1 MDKWE
6 VEEGSMEEQGSP
18 SYNYVFMACHEHVVI
33 RWTPLFLIAMSSRG
47 AGGPECCECMAQKKG
62 HEEGK
67 RDCALEDFEFSFYLK
82 LHVSN

>member
-1 MDKWE
+1 
-6 VEEGSMEEQGSP
+6 
-18 SYNYVFMACHEHVVI
+18 
-33 RWTPLFLIAMSSRG
+33 
-47 AGGPECCECMAQKKG
+47 MAQKKG